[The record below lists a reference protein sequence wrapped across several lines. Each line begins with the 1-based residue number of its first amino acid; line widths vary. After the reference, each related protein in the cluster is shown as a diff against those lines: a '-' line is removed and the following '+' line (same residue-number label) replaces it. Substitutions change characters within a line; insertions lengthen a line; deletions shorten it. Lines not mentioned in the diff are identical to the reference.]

1 MRIKSLSWDDTHHLR
16 NIRCS
21 ILTILGATLRIQKPN
36 HQAEYP
42 NKVYTTF
49 RMRNSQT
56 ILSWTQNKMYK
67 DNIICKLYTRKCE
80 KNNSPKSTLSFRLA
94 NIIFVYLFYYS
105 AYFCYYSWVSLHF
118 LGIIYES
125 HYTISANFYLNLQ
138 YFQQKVFN
146 FSKISGF

>member
-16 NIRCS
+16 NFQCS
-21 ILTILGATLRIQKPN
+21 ILTILGATLRIQKPS

-67 DNIICKLYTRKCE
+67 NNIICKLYTRKCE
-80 KNNSPKSTLSFRLA
+80 KNNSPKSTLSFRLTK
-94 NIIFVYLFYYS
+94 IILSTYFTIQFIFATIHGFYYTFGELFISLTILFQLIFTFMYNTFRKMFSVS
-105 AYFCYYSWVSLHF
+105 A
-118 LGIIYES
+118 
-125 HYTISANFYLNLQ
+125 
-138 YFQQKVFN
+138 K
-146 FSKISGF
+146 